1 MQVQFIGCG
10 DAFGTGG
17 RLNTCFHLT
26 GAHCNSLID
35 CGASSLIGLKRC
47 GIDRNAIDTIL
58 VTHFHADHFGGIPF
72 FILDAQFAAKRT
84 RPLLIAGPP
93 GLPAWYARWMET
105 AFAGSSKTPQKFP
118 VSLVELEIGRA
129 NTVGGMS
136 VTPYPVRHS
145 EPAGPCLG
153 FRIEAEGRIIAF
165 SGDTEWVEELV
176 AIGRD
181 ADLFICESY
190 TRDRD
195 VTAHLSL
202 ATLERRLPDV
212 RPKRLV
218 LTHMSEDMYGR
229 RHEVTHTSAED
240 GMVVQL

>member
-17 RLNTCFHLT
+17 RLNTCFHVT
-26 GAHCNSLID
+26 GAHSNFLID

-47 GIDRNAIDTIL
+47 GVDRNAIGTIL

-72 FILDAQFAAKRT
+72 FILDAQFVAKRT
-84 RPLLIAGPP
+84 KPLIIAGPP
-93 GLPAWYARWMET
+93 GLPAWYERWMET
-105 AFAGSSKTPQKFP
+105 AFAGSSKTEQKFGL
-118 VSLVELEIGRA
+118 SLVELAVGQRNE
-129 NTVGGMS
+129 VGGLS

-153 FRIEAEGRIIAF
+153 FRVEAEGRVIGF

-181 ADLFICESY
+181 ADLFICEAYMRERS
-190 TRDRD
+190 
-195 VTAHLSL
+195 VAAHMAL
-202 ATLERRLPDV
+202 ATLEQRLPEI
-212 RPKRLV
+212 RPKRLIV
-218 LTHMSEDMYGR
+218 THMSEDMYAR
-229 RHEVTHTSAED
+229 RNEVGDIGAED
-240 GMVVQL
+240 GRVVQF